1 MTFADQNLDH
11 EEAIRARARAIWE
24 RGGRPDGK
32 DIEHWRQAE
41 EEIAAE
47 LRFRLVVEAAPNAMV
62 MVNRAGAIVMVNA
75 QAERVFGYPRA
86 ELLGQP
92 VEMLVP
98 EQFRGHHPE
107 LREAFCIEP
116 LARPMGAG
124 RDLFG
129 LKKDGSEFPVEIG
142 LNPIETD
149 GETMVLSA
157 IVDITERKRLEERL
171 RLVVE
176 AAPNAMVM
184 VNRAGEIVMVNA
196 QTERV
201 FGYSRIELL
210 GQRVEMLV
218 PPRFG
223 DHHSGLREMFSVDPQ
238 TRPMGA
244 GRDLYGLKK
253 DGSEFPVEIGLNPIE
268 TDEGTMVLSAIVDIT
283 ERKTAEAALRESQA
297 RLQALHAELL
307 HVSRLSAMG
316 QMAAMVAH
324 ELNQPLTAISNYMEA
339 IGALLDR
346 GGDLPLPRLRTA
358 VEHAGEQAIRAG
370 QIIQRLRGFASR
382 RDTEKRIE
390 PIPPLLREAAALALV
405 GTRQKGIV
413 IKIDNDIADVPVLA
427 DKIQI
432 QQVLLNLLRNAAEA
446 VANQEHREI
455 ALLTEASD
463 GEVQISVVDN
473 GPGLPEEV
481 QAKLFQPF
489 VSTKETGMGV
499 GLSICH
505 NIVTA
510 HNGRLWAELNP
521 DGGTIFRVTL
531 PIALIAG
538 PVDA

>member
-1 MTFADQNLDH
+1 MGT
-11 EEAIRARARAIWE
+11 W
-24 RGGRPDGK
+24 GRPDGK

-107 LREAFCIEP
+107 LREAFFIEP

-218 PPRFG
+218 PPRFR

-283 ERKTAEAALRESQA
+283 ERKAAEAALRESQA

-446 VANQEHREI
+446 VADQEHREI

>member
-1 MTFADQNLDH
+1 MTSADQNLDH
-11 EEAIRARARAIWE
+11 EEAIRVRARAIWE
-24 RGGRPDGK
+24 RVGRPDGK

-75 QAERVFGYPRA
+75 QTERVFGYPRA

-98 EQFRGHHPE
+98 ERFRGHHPE
-107 LREAFCIEP
+107 LREAFFIEP

-218 PPRFG
+218 PPRFR

-283 ERKTAEAALRESQA
+283 ERKAAEAALRESQA

-390 PIPPLLREAAALALV
+390 PIPPLLKEAAALALV

-446 VANQEHREI
+446 VADQEHREI

>member
-24 RGGRPDGK
+24 RVGRPDGK

-62 MVNRAGAIVMVNA
+62 MVNRAGEIVMVNA
-75 QAERVFGYPRA
+75 QA
-86 ELLGQP
+86 
-92 VEMLVP
+92 
-98 EQFRGHHPE
+98 
-107 LREAFCIEP
+107 
-116 LARPMGAG
+116 
-124 RDLFG
+124 
-129 LKKDGSEFPVEIG
+129 
-142 LNPIETD
+142 
-149 GETMVLSA
+149 
-157 IVDITERKRLEERL
+157 
-171 RLVVE
+171 
-176 AAPNAMVM
+176 
-184 VNRAGEIVMVNA
+184 
-196 QTERV
+196 ERV

-283 ERKTAEAALRESQA
+283 ERKAAEAALRESQA

-346 GGDLPLPRLRTA
+346 GGDLPLPRLRRA

-446 VANQEHREI
+446 VADQEHREI

>member
-24 RGGRPDGK
+24 RVGRPDGK

-62 MVNRAGAIVMVNA
+62 MVNRAGEIVMVNA

-107 LREAFCIEP
+107 LREAFFIEP

-283 ERKTAEAALRESQA
+283 ERKTADAALRELQA

-446 VANQEHREI
+446 VADQEHREI

-521 DGGTIFRVTL
+521 DGGTIFRVAL